1 MLNNSNLARLGAHVH
16 DSKAAKTEAPRTATQ
31 QGDSPF
37 PSHPEGREPQSL
49 PNHRAKPAA
58 VCRQVVLFG
67 AFPSSS
73 FGKHIARHQT
83 PCWGLAVI
91 DSGLFRIRNT
101 VRTGLRDSPI
111 ATIRRPTSLA
121 AGTETNTF
129 VPRNRF
135 CAPALFVGPRR
146 FRSTD

>member
-1 MLNNSNLARLGAHVH
+1 MQSVELAVF
-16 DSKAAKTEAPRTATQ
+16 AAFESCTWAPRQQAPRTATQ

-111 ATIRRPTSLA
+111 ATIRLPTGLA
-121 AGTETNTF
+121 AVTKNNKL
-129 VPRNRF
+129 V
-135 CAPALFVGPRR
+135 
-146 FRSTD
+146 S